1 MQPELKELSPLANLI
16 VDRAID
22 NTNRKLIGGFR
33 NKDNS
38 RPGANSTKPGS
49 VAKDALN
56 ATSAQN
62 VMDVA
67 NRGVAWREMIEKSL
81 THGISTLKTMKFDGE
96 FSVKDGVA
104 TGLDAVPNKPGVY
117 VVVNK
122 HDKVMYVGD
131 SIKLQSR
138 WHAGH
143 LNEFKQGERAQNP
156 YKLADEFKE
165 GCTVKYLVMDSEET
179 AAALEAHLIRT
190 EQPPANKRQELLN
203 EQGKRA
209 NIEAKKMKDAAGTTG
224 SILQGAAKEAAKNS
238 GWVVLEQLTAAALK
252 ALKDELVDI
261 FGGGKSTI
269 LARIQR
275 FCEKVWSIVRRIIE
289 APLQL
294 LKGIFEFIVNALSK
308 TIRQIYQLARNIFD
322 LGAAA
327 WSLFKDAGSMSK
339 ADLVTKITETIIVS
353 GSLVIWDGLD
363 PIVESQLFPLL
374 GPVAPYL
381 AAAISAMGFGLSSH
395 YLQQFVP
402 SIVEF
407 LINSRT
413 GHHEALQAQR
423 EACMQLISLNEQQFE
438 TINVL
443 GRYVESSLTLEIDT
457 KAHVREL
464 SPHSAI
470 KPLDIRNL
478 LASSK

>member
-1 MQPELKELSPLANLI
+1 
-16 VDRAID
+16 
-22 NTNRKLIGGFR
+22 
-33 NKDNS
+33 NKRDE
-38 RPGANSTKPGS
+38 
-49 VAKDALN
+49 V
-56 ATSAQN
+56 
-62 VMDVA
+62 
-67 NRGVAWREMIEKSL
+67 
-81 THGISTLKTMKFDGE
+81 
-96 FSVKDGVA
+96 
-104 TGLDAVPNKPGVY
+104 VY
-117 VVVNK
+117 I
-122 HDKVMYVGD
+122 GD
-131 SIKLQSR
+131 STKLQSR

-143 LNEFKQGERAQNP
+143 LNEFRQGERAQTP
-156 YKLADEFKE
+156 YKPADEFKE
-165 GCTVKYLVMDSEET
+165 GCTVKFVVMDSEET
-179 AAALEAHLIRT
+179 AAALEADLIRT
-190 EQPPANKRQELLN
+190 EKPRANKREELLN

-209 NIEAKKMKDAAGTTG
+209 NIEAKKMKDAAGSTA
-224 SILQGAAKEAAKNS
+224 SKLQGAAKEAAENS
-238 GWVVLEQLTAAALK
+238 GWMVLEQLTAAALK

-261 FGGGKSTI
+261 FGGGESTI
-269 LARIQR
+269 LARLQR
-275 FCEKVWSIVRRIIE
+275 FCEKVWSIVKRIIA

-322 LGAAA
+322 LASAA
-327 WSLFKDAGSMSK
+327 WSLFKEAGSMSRE
-339 ADLVTKITETIIVS
+339 DLVRKITETIIVS
-353 GSLVIWDGLD
+353 GTLVIWDGLD
-363 PIVESQLFPLL
+363 PVIESQLLPLL

-402 SIVEF
+402 NIVEF

-423 EACMQLISLNEQQFE
+423 EACMQLITLNEQQFE

-443 GRYVESSLTLEIDT
+443 GRYVESSLTLEIET
-457 KAHVREL
+457 KAHIRAL

>member
-1 MQPELKELSPLANLI
+1 MQPELKQLSPLANLI

-33 NKDNS
+33 NKNHS
-38 RPGANSTKPGS
+38 RPNAKTTQPGS
-49 VAKDALN
+49 VARDALN
-56 ATSAQN
+56 ATSAQS

-67 NRGVAWREMIEKSL
+67 NRGVAWRELIEKSL
-81 THGISTLKTMKFDGE
+81 THGISALTTMKFDGE

-104 TGLDAVPNKPGVY
+104 TGLDTVPNQPGVY
-117 VVVNK
+117 VVYNK
-122 HDKVMYVGD
+122 DNEVMYVGD
-131 SIKLQSR
+131 STKMQSR

-143 LNEFKQGERAQNP
+143 LNEFKQGERAQEP

-165 GCTVKYLVMDSEET
+165 GCTVKYVVMDSEET

-190 EQPPANKRQELLN
+190 EQPPANKREELLN
-203 EQGKRA
+203 QQGKRA
-209 NIEAKKMKDAAGTTG
+209 NIEAKKMKDASGTAG
-224 SILQGAAKEAAKNS
+224 SLLRGAATEAAKNS

-261 FGGGKSTI
+261 FGGGESTI

-275 FCEKVWSIVRRIIE
+275 FCEKVWSVVKRIIE

-308 TIRQIYQLARNIFD
+308 TVRQIYQLARNIFD

-327 WSLFKDAGSMSK
+327 WALFKGAGSMSK
-339 ADLVTKITETIIVS
+339 AELITKITETIIVS
-353 GSLVIWDGLD
+353 GTLVIWDGLD
-363 PIVESQLFPLL
+363 PIIESQLVPLL

-381 AAAISAMGFGLSSH
+381 AAAISAIGFGLSSH

-407 LINSRT
+407 LVNSRT
-413 GHHEALQAQR
+413 GHHDALLAQR
-423 EACMQLISLNEQQFE
+423 EACLQLITLNEQQFE
-438 TINVL
+438 TVNVL
-443 GRYVESSLTLEIDT
+443 GRYVESSLALEIET
-457 KAHVREL
+457 KAHTREL
-464 SPHSAI
+464 SQHSAI

>member
-22 NTNRKLIGGFR
+22 NTNRKLIGGLR

-56 ATSAQN
+56 ATSAQS

-81 THGISTLKTMKFDGE
+81 THGISALQTMKFDGE

-117 VVVNK
+117 VVTNK
-122 HDKVMYVGD
+122 HDEVMYVGD
-131 SIKLQSR
+131 STKLQSR

-143 LNEFKQGERAQNP
+143 LNEFRQGERAQSP

-190 EQPPANKRQELLN
+190 EQPPANKREELLN

-209 NIEAKKMKDAAGTTG
+209 NIEAKKMKDAADTTG
-224 SILQGAAKEAAKNS
+224 SLLQGAAKEAAKNS
-238 GWVVLEQLTAAALK
+238 GWVMLEQLTAAALK

-275 FCEKVWSIVRRIIE
+275 FCEKVWAVVKRIIE

-327 WSLFKDAGSMSK
+327 WALFKDAGSMSK

-363 PIVESQLFPLL
+363 PLIESQLSPLL

-402 SIVEF
+402 DIVEF
-407 LINSRT
+407 LVNSRT

-423 EACMQLISLNEQQFE
+423 EACMQLITLNEQQFE
-438 TINVL
+438 TVNVL
-443 GRYVESSLTLEIDT
+443 GRYVESSLVLEIDT
-457 KAHVREL
+457 KAHVRGL
-464 SPHSAI
+464 SQHSAI
-470 KPLDIRNL
+470 KPLDIRHL